1 MTEHYENIKNK
12 TVCTE
17 CGGKE
22 MGIGYLYEKSGT
34 VKKHSKV
41 LGMDAFTGNANM
53 LMILCNKCGFVA
65 KSFVI
70 AK

>member
-22 MGIGYLYEKSGT
+22 MGFAYLYEKSGT
-34 VKKHSKV
+34 VKGHSKV
-41 LGMDAFTGNANM
+41 LGMHAFTGKANM
-53 LMILCNKCGFVA
+53 LMIVCNTCGFIA
-65 KSFVI
+65 KSFAI